1 MSSLAAAAIIQL
13 SVLGAQEADF
23 DRAYQQSATT
33 GKSLVVLIGADWC
46 PACQRMKNSVLPQV
60 AKDGG
65 LSNVVFTCVDF
76 DRQRE
81 LASRLSRA
89 KSIPQLIRF
98 DQTVSGWKEQLLL
111 GAKTPTEVEAFV
123 NAGVTV
129 PSQEDE
135 AVDLS
140 GTPQTDDYKR
150 AYNRSLTTGRPLLVL
165 LGAQWCP
172 ACQRM
177 KNSTLPEVAEAGGM
191 ENLEFAYVD
200 FDLQRN
206 LANRLS
212 RGKSIP
218 QLIWMAKTQTGWDS
232 RVLVGAKSSREVRSF
247 IDREISNASNQD
259 HRGNS
264 SRGVAVPDRSR
275 WTSIFSALNLFP
287 TKRDHAPNEHTR

>member
-150 AYNRSLTTGRPLLVL
+150 AYNRSLTNGSAVACAPRCSVVPRLPTNEELDPFPRWPRP
-165 LGAQWCP
+165 GAW
-172 ACQRM
+172 R
-177 KNSTLPEVAEAGGM
+177 TLSLHM
-191 ENLEFAYVD
+191 
-200 FDLQRN
+200 
-206 LANRLS
+206 
-212 RGKSIP
+212 
-218 QLIWMAKTQTGWDS
+218 
-232 RVLVGAKSSREVRSF
+232 
-247 IDREISNASNQD
+247 
-259 HRGNS
+259 
-264 SRGVAVPDRSR
+264 
-275 WTSIFSALNLFP
+275 WTSISSGTSRTALAVESPYLS
-287 TKRDHAPNEHTR
+287 